1 MPTSTKRWPR
11 CSWRWKNPNRAYHSC
26 VGSYRFDGVTFRVY
40 PEDHKP
46 PHVHG
51 RYQGV
56 VAVLELGKDRIAR
69 LSERYDAI
77 RPAGAKRNQ
86 VRHIV
91 NIANAHFDDLME
103 LWEEAHA

>member
-1 MPTSTKRWPR
+1 
-11 CSWRWKNPNRAYHSC
+11 

-40 PEDHKP
+40 PEDHDP

-56 VAVLELGKDRIAR
+56 VVILELDIDGHVR
-69 LSERYDAI
+69 LAERWDAI
-77 RPAGAKRNQ
+77 QPSYAKRNH
-86 VRHIV
+86 VRHIFSA
-91 NIANAHFDDLME
+91 ANAHFNDLME

>member
-1 MPTSTKRWPR
+1 MKRLRGPI
-11 CSWRWKNPNRAYHSC
+11 RAYDFR
-26 VGSYRFDGVTFRVY
+26 VGSYWFDGVTFRVY
-40 PEDHKP
+40 PQDHDP

-56 VAVLELGKDRIAR
+56 VAILELGKDRVAW
-69 LSERYDAI
+69 LSERWDAI
-77 RPAGAKRNQ
+77 RPGDAKRNQ

-91 NIANAHFDDLME
+91 SVANVHFDDLME